1 MHPDL
6 DREAEEVVADVL
18 GVETIRHAVGGV
30 GLVGSLA
37 KVTNRG
43 CLVGSQTSREEMEE
57 LSSLLGVPVCG
68 GTVN

>member
-1 MHPDL
+1 MGNVIACNDSFAIIHPDL
-6 DREAEEVVADVL
+6 DRETEEVITDVL

-43 CLVGSQTSREEMEE
+43 CLVGS
-57 LSSLLGVPVCG
+57 
-68 GTVN
+68 